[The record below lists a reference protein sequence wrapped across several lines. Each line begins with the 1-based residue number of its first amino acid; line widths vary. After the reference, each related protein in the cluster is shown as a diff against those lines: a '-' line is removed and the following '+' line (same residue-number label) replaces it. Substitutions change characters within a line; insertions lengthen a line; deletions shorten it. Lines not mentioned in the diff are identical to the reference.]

1 MSTVLDAFTGKI
13 PVFAMLHHKGDS
25 PDDIAERARRE
36 IDVLWAS
43 GVDAIIVENY
53 FGGVD
58 AVVATLEYLKAERPD
73 VVFGI
78 NVLGDDATSFEFA
91 RTYGAAF
98 VQLDSV
104 AGHLAPDEDA
114 TFAEWLA
121 AQRASTD
128 ALVLGGVRFKYQPVN
143 SGRSLEED
151 LRLGMQRCDAIVV
164 TGEGTAI
171 TTPHDKTHEFRAVVG
186 EDYPLVIGAGV
197 TPASAAADL
206 ADADALIVGS
216 ALKDT
221 YLDTGDVD
229 EAHTRELVAAVRA
242 LTPRQGAHAMGGIR

>member
-1 MSTVLDAFTGKI
+1 MVDVHGRAALRDRVDDRAEAQGRGRNSEITHEL
-13 PVFAMLHHKGDS
+13 GDLGS
-25 PDDIAERARRE
+25 AQSRLGEHGVVGEDLLARAVGDNRSVRHR
-36 IDVLWAS
+36 D
-43 GVDAIIVENY
+43 DAIKRVGHETH
-53 FGGVD
+53 
-58 AVVATLEYLKAERPD
+58 VVRD
-73 VVFGI
+73 R
-78 NVLGDDATSFEFA
+78 DDA
-91 RTYGAAF
+91 
-98 VQLDSV
+98 
-104 AGHLAPDEDA
+104 
-114 TFAEWLA
+114 
-121 AQRASTD
+121 D
-128 ALVLGGVRFKYQPVN
+128 ALVVGGVRFKYQPGN

-164 TGEGTAI
+164 TGEGSAI
-171 TTPHDKTHEFRAVVG
+171 TTPHDKTREFRAVVG

-229 EAHTRELVAAVRA
+229 EAHTRELVAAIRA